1 MGHALMTSE
10 ILVVTSTAHVRSAKK
25 IILPT
30 FVLTEVCEPGDDGAQ
45 RHSVFVGSTETVYYV
60 RPKLADTGQRVDGKS
75 KWKPSQFNLYPI
87 VQEASGLP
95 WPEASIYL
103 MSRLENTPDLS
114 MSTYDGIAE
123 DLAAYRRF
131 LDEEDIDWRHFPA
144 QKLSRPT
151 YRYRS
156 HLMRAVEA
164 KTLAASS
171 AKRRMSSIIA
181 FYTWM
186 KADGLLIPANAP
198 WRESDVYIK
207 LTGVH
212 GFEFTKHVTTTD
224 ISIKLPKQD
233 DPYEGTIDDGGKL
246 RPLPKVEQRWVMEA
260 LVARGNTEMTLV
272 HLLALVTGARIQ
284 TVLTFRLGHIQRW
297 TQEQLQSPLAGEIRF
312 SVGPGTGIDTKR
324 NKSLSL
330 HIPVWLCRVLHTY
343 AHSERARLRRIAA
356 KGGDVAEQYLF
367 LSRYGSPFYQSRKDS
382 RTFDA
387 TSKSRQPI
395 KGQSVR
401 KFMGE
406 VVIPY
411 VRAKHDSKFHYQFHD
426 LRASFGMNLTDSQLK
441 LVEQGKRTLSQ
452 VREFVKVR
460 MGHQSAAITDNY
472 LQFRGNIAHILHVSD
487 DHDEYLM
494 ELTAN
499 AGL

>member
-1 MGHALMTSE
+1 MTSR
-10 ILVVTSTAHVRSAKK
+10 AAKK
-25 IILPT
+25 VVLPS
-30 FVLTEVCEPGDDGAQ
+30 FVLTEVCDATDDGAI
-45 RHSVFVGSTETVYYV
+45 RVDLGEIATAAAYFE
-60 RPKLADTGQRVDGKS
+60 RPKLSPAGLRVDGKP
-75 KWKPSQFNLYPI
+75 KWKPSRFNLFP
-87 VQEASGLP
+87 VVLEASGLP
-95 WPEASIYL
+95 WPEASIYVL
-103 MSRLENTPDLS
+103 GRLENTPDPS
-114 MSTYDGIAE
+114 MATYDGIAD

-131 LDEEDIDWRHFPA
+131 LDDEDIDWRHFPA

-156 HLMRAVEA
+156 HLLRAVEA
-164 KTLAASS
+164 GGLAASS
-171 AKRRMSSIIA
+171 AKRRMSSVIA
-181 FYTWM
+181 FYSWM
-186 KADGLLIPANAP
+186 KEDGLLVPAHAP

-224 ISIKLPKQD
+224 VAIKLPRQE

-246 RPLPKVEQRWVMEA
+246 RPLSKVEQRGIMEA

-284 TVLTFRLGHIQRW
+284 TVLTFRLGHVQRW
-297 TQEQLQSPLAGEIRF
+297 TPEQLQGQPSSEIRCP
-312 SVGPGTGIDTKR
+312 VGPRTGIDTKR
-324 NKSLSL
+324 NKSMSL
-330 HIPVWLCRVLHTY
+330 HIPVWLCRALQTY
-343 AHSERARLRRIAA
+343 ANSDRARLRRTTA

-367 LSRYGSPFYQSRKDS
+367 LSRYGTPLYRSREDS

-387 TSKSRQPI
+387 ESESRQPI

-406 VVIPY
+406 VVIPH
-411 VRAKHDSKFHYQFHD
+411 VRAHYDSTFHYQFHD
-426 LRASFGMNLTDSQLK
+426 LRASYGMNLTDSQLK
-441 LVEQGKRTLSQ
+441 LVEEGKRTLSQ

-460 MGHQSAAITDNY
+460 MGHESASTTDKY
-472 LQFRGNIAHILHVSD
+472 LQFRGNTAHILQVSD

-494 ELTAN
+494 ALTAK